1 MTIDV
6 LECYETEPK
15 SRDYVLPGMTPGT
28 VGSIVS
34 PGGQGKSILALM
46 LAHLIAGGVD
56 LLDFGTFPM
65 GRVVYLSAEDSKDII
80 HERLYH
86 IGSKLDTRQRESC
99 SEWIYA
105 EDLTKVTPD
114 LINGELAG
122 EWRKEVERLAG
133 ESRLLILDTLRSFHS
148 ADENNS
154 QTMAVLIGHLR
165 AIAARTE
172 CAIIFL
178 HHSSKAL
185 AVSGQG
191 DLQQASRGSSVLTD
205 NIRWQSYL
213 AGMTNEESEKLS
225 ETDGLPI
232 REDKGYYVKFGI
244 SKQNYG
250 SPFPER
256 WFKRGKGGILEPV
269 HHLQLAT
276 KPAEK
281 TGSKKRSSNNG
292 YNHE

>member
-1 MTIDV
+1 MTIDI
-6 LECYETEPK
+6 LRCYQTEPK
-15 SRDYVLPGMTPGT
+15 PRNYVLPGLIPGT

-34 PGGQGKSILALM
+34 PGGQGKSVLALM
-46 LAHLIAGGVD
+46 LAHLVAGGVD
-56 LLDFGTFPM
+56 LLDFGIFPM
-65 GRVVYLSAEDSKDII
+65 GRVVYLSAEDNEDII

-99 SEWIYA
+99 SEWIHA

-114 LINGELAG
+114 FINGELAQ
-122 EWRKEVERLAG
+122 EWRKEIERLASQ
-133 ESRLLILDTLRSFHS
+133 SRLLLLDTLRSFHS

-154 QTMAVLIGHLR
+154 QAMAVLIGHLR
-165 AIAARTE
+165 AIAARTG
-172 CAIIFL
+172 CAIVFL

-213 AGMTNEESEKLS
+213 AGMTDEESHKLA
-225 ETDGLPI
+225 EENGHPITDNRG
-232 REDKGYYVKFGI
+232 RYVKFGI

-250 SPFPER
+250 FPFTEK
-256 WFKRGKGGILEPV
+256 WFKRGRGGILEPI
-269 HHLQLAT
+269 QLKPAT
-276 KPAEK
+276 KE
-281 TGSKKRSSNNG
+281 SSRKEAVNG
-292 YNHE
+292 HHHD

>member
-1 MTIDV
+1 MTIDI
-6 LECYETEPK
+6 LKCYQTEPK
-15 SRDYVLPGMTPGT
+15 PRNYVLPGLIPGT

-34 PGGQGKSILALM
+34 PGGQGKSVLALM
-46 LAHLIAGGVD
+46 LAHLVAGGVD
-56 LLDFGTFPM
+56 LLNFGIFPM
-65 GRVVYLSAEDSKDII
+65 GRVVYLSAEDNEDII

-105 EDLTKVTPD
+105 EDLTKITPD
-114 LINGELAG
+114 LINGELAE
-122 EWRKEVERLAG
+122 EWRKEIERLASQ
-133 ESRLLILDTLRSFHS
+133 SRLLLLDTLRSFHS

-154 QTMAVLIGHLR
+154 QAMAVLIGHLR
-165 AIAARTE
+165 AIAARTG

-213 AGMTNEESEKLS
+213 AGMTNEESHKLA
-225 ETDGLPI
+225 EENDHPI
-232 REDKGYYVKFGI
+232 MDNKGCYVKFGI

-250 SPFPER
+250 SPFTEK
-256 WFKRGKGGILEPV
+256 WFKRGRGGILEPI
-269 HHLQLAT
+269 QLRPAT
-276 KPAEK
+276 KEDSRKEAV
-281 TGSKKRSSNNG
+281 NG
-292 YNHE
+292 HYHD

>member
-1 MTIDV
+1 MTIDI
-6 LECYETEPK
+6 LRCYQTEPK
-15 SRDYVLPGMTPGT
+15 PRNYILPGLIPGT

-34 PGGQGKSILALM
+34 PGGQGKSVLALM
-46 LAHLIAGGVD
+46 LAHLVAGGVD
-56 LLDFGTFPM
+56 LLDFGIFPM
-65 GRVVYLSAEDSKDII
+65 GRVVYLSAEDNEDII

-122 EWRKEVERLAG
+122 EWRKEVERLAS

-154 QTMAVLIGHLR
+154 QAMAVLIGHLR
-165 AIAARTE
+165 AIAARTG

-213 AGMTNEESEKLS
+213 AGMTDEESHKLAEK
-225 ETDGLPI
+225 DGQAI
-232 REDKGYYVKFGI
+232 GDDRGYYVRFGI
-244 SKQNYG
+244 SKQNYN
-250 SPFPER
+250 SPFTEK
-256 WFKRGKGGILEPV
+256 WFKRGKGGILELV
-269 HHLQLAT
+269 QLRLAT
-276 KPAEK
+276 KLAAKEANRK
-281 TGSKKRSSNNG
+281 EAVNG
-292 YNHE
+292 HHHD